1 MPHAEPICLFTP
13 DAPGATRADRTYR
26 RLVDAILFGELAAS
40 HRLVLQDLAGRFG
53 VSLTPVREALQR
65 LAREGLIET
74 TARRGFRI
82 RTPSPRHV
90 TELWQVRL
98 ALELA
103 AGELAVA
110 NLIASGEAGPLHRME
125 ALQQELEADDAPGH
139 RRHLELNTRFHQALV
154 EASGNR
160 LLQTLYQGIQMQLVG
175 AWVQR
180 GSSGWRARLASERA
194 EHHAIIDALTA
205 RDVPALAGA
214 IRLHLGR
221 SLDGALRD
229 VAARLAAADRDDREG
244 ERT

>member
-1 MPHAEPICLFTP
+1 MPRPDPPVLFTP
-13 DAPGATRADRTYR
+13 EVAGATLADRTYR

-40 HRLVLQDLAGRFG
+40 HRLVLHDLAERFG

-65 LAREGLIET
+65 LAREGLVET

-110 NLIASGEAGPLHRME
+110 RLVGSADPGPLRRME
-125 ALQQELEADDAPGH
+125 SLQRELDTRGTLGH
-139 RRHLELNTRFHQALV
+139 RRHLELNTLFHQALV

-160 LLQTLYQGIQMQLVG
+160 LLGTLYHGIQMQLLG

-180 GSSGWRARLASERA
+180 GSSQWRARLASERA
-194 EHHAIIDALTA
+194 EHHAIIDALAA
-205 RDVPALAGA
+205 RDGRALAAA

-229 VAARLAAADRDDREG
+229 VAARAAATDGDHAEG
-244 ERT
+244 ERA